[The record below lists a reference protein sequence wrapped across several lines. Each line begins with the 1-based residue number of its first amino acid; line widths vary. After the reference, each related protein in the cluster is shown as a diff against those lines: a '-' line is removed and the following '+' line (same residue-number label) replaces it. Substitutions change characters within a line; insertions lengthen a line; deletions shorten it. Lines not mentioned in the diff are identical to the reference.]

1 MSDGDFWSLVGFSV
15 AMTITPGPNNLMVAA
30 AAANYGIT
38 DTVPHIAGIAV
49 GFTIML
55 AIVAAGLG
63 GVVMGVPFLHP
74 IMLWGGAI
82 WMLYLAWKIATAPP
96 PEPNRLKRPPL
107 GFFGA
112 ALFQWVNPKAWMI
125 ALGAAS
131 EFVIPGRPLALE
143 AGRIAGVFAIV
154 AIPCILPWA
163 MLGSGTARILNA
175 PHRLRAFNVSMAL
188 LLVASVVPMLVR

>member
-1 MSDGDFWSLVGFSV
+1 MNGDFWPLVGFSV
-15 AMTITPGPNNLMVAA
+15 AMTITPGPNNLLVAA
-30 AAANYGIT
+30 AAANNGIT
-38 DTVPHIAGIAV
+38 DTVPHILGIAV
-49 GFTIML
+49 GFTAML
-55 AIVAAGLG
+55 AIVAGGLG
-63 GVVMGVPFLHP
+63 GLVMAVPLLHP
-74 IMLWGGAI
+74 ILQWVGAA
-82 WMLYLAWKIATAPP
+82 WLLYLAWKIATAPP
-96 PEPNRLKRPPL
+96 PTQQTRRPPV
-107 GFFGA
+107 GFFSA

-175 PHRLRAFNVSMAL
+175 PHRLRVFNVTMAV
-188 LLVASVVPMLVR
+188 LLVASVVPMLLQ

>member
-38 DTVPHIAGIAV
+38 DTVPHIAGIAI

-74 IMLWGGAI
+74 IMQWGGAI
-82 WMLYLAWKIATAPP
+82 WLLYLAWKIATAPP
-96 PEPNRLKRPPL
+96 PEANRIKRPPL
-107 GFFGA
+107 GFLGA

-131 EFVIPGRPLALE
+131 EC
-143 AGRIAGVFAIV
+143 RIAGVFAIV

-175 PHRLRAFNVSMAL
+175 PHRLRAFNVAMAV
-188 LLVASVVPMLVR
+188 LLVASVVPMLTR

>member
-1 MSDGDFWSLVGFSV
+1 MNSDFWPLVGFSV

-30 AAANYGIT
+30 AAANHGIT
-38 DTVPHIAGIAV
+38 DTVPHITGIAV
-49 GFTIML
+49 GFTLML

-63 GVVMGVPFLHP
+63 GVVMGVPLLHP
-74 IMLWGGAI
+74 VMQWVGAV
-82 WMLYLAWKIATAPP
+82 WLLYIAWKIATALPP
-96 PEPNRLKRPPL
+96 ALDGEKRPPL

-131 EFVIPGRPLALE
+131 EFVVPGRPLALE

-175 PHRLRAFNVSMAL
+175 PHRLRMFNVAMAV
-188 LLVASVVPMLVR
+188 LLVISVVPMLLR

>member
-1 MSDGDFWSLVGFSV
+1 MTDGDFWPLVGFSV

-30 AAANYGIT
+30 AAANHGIT
-38 DTVPHIAGIAV
+38 DTVPHIVGIAV
-49 GFTIML
+49 GFTLML
-55 AIVAAGLG
+55 AIVAGGLG
-63 GVVMGVPFLHP
+63 GLVMAVPFLHP
-74 IMLWGGAI
+74 ILLWGGAA
-82 WMLYLAWKIATAPP
+82 WLLYLAWKIGTAAPP
-96 PEPNRLKRPPL
+96 TTDRAKRPPL

-175 PHRLRAFNVSMAL
+175 PHRLRAFNVTMAA
-188 LLVASVVPMLVR
+188 LLVASVIPMLLR